1 MWKLG
6 KILGIDVSLHWS
18 LLLLIGLTAVT
29 GGGTMGALLFAAVF
43 ACVLLHE
50 LGHSMAARQFGIE
63 THSIVLLPIGG
74 IASLERMPRHPLQEL
89 WIAVAGPL
97 VNVVIAFVL
106 FLAMP
111 TSYALTPSYG
121 GFFTTLMF
129 ANISLVLFNLLPAFP
144 MDGGRILR
152 SLLAMRLSFGRATE
166 IAARCGR
173 YVAVGLGILGLFYGH
188 IMLMLVAAFV
198 YFAGSAE
205 ARMVAE
211 EDRRE
216 TMATWRN
223 GFVRSFND
231 AKTYTSTRAGEV
243 MHVIWDEDQKKYR
256 YAAR

>member
-1 MWKLG
+1 
-6 KILGIDVSLHWS
+6 
-18 LLLLIGLTAVT
+18 
-29 GGGTMGALLFAAVF
+29 
-43 ACVLLHE
+43 
-50 LGHSMAARQFGIE
+50 
-63 THSIVLLPIGG
+63 
-74 IASLERMPRHPLQEL
+74 
-89 WIAVAGPL
+89 
-97 VNVVIAFVL
+97 
-106 FLAMP
+106 
-111 TSYALTPSYG
+111 
-121 GFFTTLMF
+121 MF